1 MKKINKQN
9 NVFNTFFI
17 NNNFMPDCVLC
28 RQSLPN
34 DPTRPGVARFEC
46 GHIFHLRCVLNHATN
61 FRTACPSCDIA
72 KDLAPNLG
80 GDRCIAIAANAAAA
94 RRRRMLYPT
103 APQSTGQRL
112 WNALVGS
119 SAVSLAQHIQRGTK
133 INDLQRLGFGP
144 DDLVAENVHWNTLV
158 QKYNAT
164 DILNFGVRWNHAV
177 RMGVRPSA
185 LKMFTWAQL
194 RHCLNI
200 SARDLMSID
209 VSITDLAEM
218 NISPAHLVD
227 MGFDW
232 KAMESLGASVE
243 TLKALSMS
251 VADIK
256 TYFKPNAR
264 EFERAGFYDKQ
275 RLLKS
280 GWDVDRV
287 TSSIP
292 ASGWRANGR
301 VRRANLEF

>member
-1 MKKINKQN
+1 
-9 NVFNTFFI
+9 
-17 NNNFMPDCVLC
+17 MPDCVLC
-28 RQSLPN
+28 RRQLPN

-46 GHIFHLRCVLNHATN
+46 GHIFHLQCVLTHACN
-61 FRTACPSCDIA
+61 YRTACPSCDIA

-80 GDRCIAIAANAAAA
+80 ADRCIAIAANAAAA
-94 RRRRMLYPT
+94 RRRRMLYPS
-103 APQSTGQRL
+103 APQSTGQRI
-112 WNALVGS
+112 WNAIVGS
-119 SAVSLAQHIQRGTK
+119 SATTLKQHVQRGTK
-133 INDLQRLGFGP
+133 IDDLKRLGYGP
-144 DDLVAENVHWNTLV
+144 DDLVAEEIHWNDVV
-158 QKYNAT
+158 QKYTAT
-164 DILNFGVRWNHAV
+164 DILNFGVRWNHAT

-200 SARDLMSID
+200 SARDLLSLD
-209 VSITDLAEM
+209 VSITDLAEL

-232 KAMESLGASVE
+232 KALESLGASVE
-243 TLKALSMS
+243 TLPAMS
-251 VADIK
+251 LTVPDIK

-264 EFERAGFYDKQ
+264 DFERAGFYDKQ

-287 TSSIP
+287 TAALP

-301 VRRANLEF
+301 VRRSNLAF